1 MGEAAPTQWHA
12 APSAGSPV
20 EIRVNADS
28 SQLPLLRI
36 VAETVALSVDLT
48 VDEASDVRL
57 AVDEAASLLI
67 EMAVPDA
74 VLGIRFA
81 AERTALRVRL
91 ATVAAAPQP
100 PDHDGFGWQIL
111 QRLIDSV
118 VAEQESYH
126 AEQRGFPT
134 VIEFTRNLGRGL
146 DARDDYR

>member
-12 APSAGSPV
+12 TPSAGSPV
-20 EIRVNADS
+20 EVRVNADS
-28 SQLPLLRI
+28 GQLPLLRI

-67 EMAVPDA
+67 ELAAPDA

-81 AERTALRVRL
+81 GDPTTLRVRL
-91 ATVAAAPQP
+91 GTVAAAPQP
-100 PDHDGFGWQIL
+100 PDQDGFGWQIL
-111 QRLIDSV
+111 QQLTDSV

-126 AEQRGFPT
+126 AEQNGFPT
-134 VIEFTRNLGRGL
+134 VIEFSRALGRGL
-146 DARDDYR
+146 DVPVDP